1 MADVGLNSEVIKRT
15 FQIIVQVLLFF
26 PDVFVH
32 QAAQILSTLP
42 HTAWQPSPTRPAGS
56 WRTWSRSTRLVHTR
70 LSSPQVLSMRI
81 RTGRKT
87 FHCFM
92 FISKISRWSSTI
104 KMSSIQLRLVV
115 SFEIKIYLKWYFKD
129 LIAAFG
135 GLIGL
140 CTGFSLLS
148 LAEII
153 YFFTLRWWLQLCQE
167 KRFCLHI
174 HEKLSY
180 FMIHFLQGIQTEE
193 WRGWTL

>member
-1 MADVGLNSEVIKRT
+1 MSNDN
-15 FQIIVQVLLFF
+15 F

-104 KMSSIQLRLVV
+104 KMSSIQLRLVG
-115 SFEIKIYLKWYFKD
+115 SFEIKIYLKRFFKD

-167 KRFCLHI
+167 KRFCTAHTWYKPHI
-174 HEKLSY
+174 SWFISCREFKLKNEEAGP
-180 FMIHFLQGIQTEE
+180 FKIQIVKD
-193 WRGWTL
+193 